1 MCDPDEP
8 VEIPVDGVLD
18 LHHFHPRDVRTL
30 VPDYL
35 DACQEE
41 GILDVRLVHGKGT
54 GSLRRSVH
62 ALLDRHPAV
71 ESYRPGGHGEGSWGA
86 TVVRLRPS
94 ATLEGP

>member
-8 VEIPVDGVLD
+8 VEIPIDGILD

-41 GILDVRLVHGKGT
+41 GILDVRLIHGKGT
-54 GSLRRSVH
+54 GKLRQEVRK
-62 ALLDRHPAV
+62 ALRKYSFV
-71 ESYRPGGHGEGSWGA
+71 KSFEEGKSKEGGEGVTIAKIG
-86 TVVRLRPS
+86 
-94 ATLEGP
+94 